1 MTCISREMSGVGWML
16 VVLLFLFCDVFDSSR
31 FCVFAFNSTNNV
43 IGNLP
48 KYSSSKPSLATTIH
62 RSSTALLSVD
72 VDADADVDMS
82 SVHTTANSDIQPSST
97 SSPFRNFDYEDH
109 WYPCIWERDLELL
122 EPTKVTIFDVDYVI
136 AKIANDEVVAM
147 PDYCTHKGAAL
158 SEGRVTARGNF
169 QCAYHGWSF
178 NGKTGDCIEIPQI
191 IQNKDEGKQT
201 SARIPS
207 RACSTAV
214 PAQIHDG
221 MVWLFP
227 GGGLEKA
234 LLAPPPPSIPEELDH
249 LKRSTVVR
257 DMPVDFPILISN
269 ICDPD
274 HGLFAHQSTNFDMYT
289 ASLDCPFE
297 SFVSEETDGGR
308 GWSLRTKIDSKDKII
323 EIDQSLR
330 HKLDPP
336 KRDKKSN
343 RKDDTKTAPATPWAT
358 FHFQAPAFVR
368 MNRIDK
374 ETGESKFASLFYVCP
389 VGVGR
394 SRFMAA
400 SLSSLSLPRWMM
412 HCSIANFLD
421 QDTYLLAT
429 QQRNILSKEA
439 EELRTLMKE
448 KGINRDDT
456 EKVKDLQLKT
466 RRKNFCLPS
475 PTDRISS
482 KIEQF
487 WDITLSRCPNR
498 VKHLLN
504 LDESGVLLQTPSREV
519 VLDRKTQNLDICKD
533 SRGVV
538 RNCYRTKKATR
549 IISIVLALGKFVS
562 LGPKPSG
569 LLKSFMKPSSLV
581 SMFAALFLVSS
592 LANRLEKEYYFKYT
606 DDFRRKDLKKI
617 PTKIWIDK

>member
-1 MTCISREMSGVGWML
+1 ML

-31 FCVFAFNSTNNV
+31 FCVFAFHSTNNV
-43 IGNLP
+43 MGNPP
-48 KYSSSKPSLATTIH
+48 KYSSSKPSLVTTIH

-72 VDADADVDMS
+72 VDADADVDIS
-82 SVHTTANSDIQPSST
+82 SVHTTANNDILPSST
-97 SSPFRNFDYEDH
+97 SSPFKIFDYENH

-498 VKHLLN
+498 VKNLLN

-519 VLDRKTQNLDICKD
+519 VLDRKTQNLEICKD

-538 RNCYRTKKATR
+538 RNCYRTKK
-549 IISIVLALGKFVS
+549 VW
-562 LGPKPSG
+562 
-569 LLKSFMKPSSLV
+569 
-581 SMFAALFLVSS
+581 LFPGGG
-592 LANRLEKEYYFKYT
+592 LEKALLAPPPPSIPEEL
-606 DDFRRKDLKKI
+606 DHLKRS
-617 PTKIWIDK
+617 TVGSGHAGGFSNFDQ

>member
-1 MTCISREMSGVGWML
+1 ML
-16 VVLLFLFCDVFDSSR
+16 VVLLFLFCDVLDNAR
-31 FCVFAFNSTNNV
+31 FCVFAFHSTNNV
-43 IGNLP
+43 LGSLP
-48 KYSSSKPSLATTIH
+48 KHSSSKPSLVTTIH

-136 AKIANDEVVAM
+136 AKISNDEVVAM

-549 IISIVLALGKFVS
+549 IISIVLALGKFAS
-562 LGPKPSG
+562 LGPKPSSI
-569 LLKSFMKPSSLV
+569 LKSFMKPSSLV

>member
-1 MTCISREMSGVGWML
+1 MMTCISREMSGVGGIL
-16 VVLLFLFCDVFDSSR
+16 VVLLFLFRDVFDSSC
-31 FCVFAFNSTNNV
+31 FCVFAFHSTNKG
-43 IGNLP
+43 IGNIP
-48 KYSSSKPSLATTIH
+48 KASSSTPSLATTSIH
-62 RSSTALLSVD
+62 RSSTTLLSVD
-72 VDADADVDMS
+72 LDTN
-82 SVHTTANSDIQPSST
+82 SVRTTTNNDIQPSST
-97 SSPFRNFDYEDH
+97 SSPFENFDYEDQ

-136 AKIANDEVVAM
+136 ARISNDEVVAM
-147 PDYCTHKGAAL
+147 PDSCTHKGAAL
-158 SEGRVTARGNF
+158 SEGRVTASGNF

-191 IQNKDEGKQT
+191 IQTKDDGKQT
-201 SARIPS
+201 SATIPS
-207 RACSTAV
+207 RACTTAV

-234 LLAPPPPSIPEELDH
+234 LMAPPPPSRPAELDH
-249 LKRSTVVR
+249 LKLSTVVR

-297 SFVSEETDGGR
+297 SFVSEETDGGK

-330 HKLDPP
+330 QRLDPNP
-336 KRDKKSN
+336 KLNKKSN
-343 RKDDTKTAPATPWAT
+343 RKDDAKPAPTTPWAT
-358 FHFQAPAFVR
+358 FHFQAPVFAR

-374 ETGESKFASLFYVCP
+374 ETGESKFATLFYVCP

-400 SLSSLSLPRWMM
+400 SLSGMQLPRWMM
-412 HCSIANFLD
+412 HYTFSNFVD

-439 EELRTLMKE
+439 EELRALMKE

-456 EKVKDLQLKT
+456 EKVKGLKLYT
-466 RRKNFCLPS
+466 RRNNFCLPS
-475 PTDRISS
+475 PTDKISS

-504 LDESGVLLQTPSREV
+504 LDESGELLQTPSREV

-538 RNCYRTKKATR
+538 RNCYRTKRATR
-549 IISIVLALGKFVS
+549 IISIVLALGKFAS
-562 LGPKPSG
+562 LGSKPSG
-569 LLKSFMKPSSLV
+569 LLKFFMKNSSLV

-606 DDFRRKDLKKI
+606 DDFRRRDLKKI

>member
-1 MTCISREMSGVGWML
+1 ML

-31 FCVFAFNSTNNV
+31 FCVFAFHSTNNV
-43 IGNLP
+43 IGNPP

-72 VDADADVDMS
+72 VDADADVDIS
-82 SVHTTANSDIQPSST
+82 SVHTTANNDILPSST
-97 SSPFRNFDYEDH
+97 SSPFKNFDYEDH

>member
-1 MTCISREMSGVGWML
+1 ML
-16 VVLLFLFCDVFDSSR
+16 VVLLFLFCDVFDNAR
-31 FCVFAFNSTNNV
+31 FCVFAFHSTNNV
-43 IGNLP
+43 MGNPP

-72 VDADADVDMS
+72 VDADADVDIS
-82 SVHTTANSDIQPSST
+82 SVRTTAHNDIQPSST
-97 SSPFRNFDYEDH
+97 SSPFKNFDYEDH

-234 LLAPPPPSIPEELDH
+234 LIAPPPPSIPEELDH

-358 FHFQAPAFVR
+358 FHFQAPVFVR

-549 IISIVLALGKFVS
+549 IISIVLALGKFAS